1 MDIDIQGT
9 EIKPNPRGNV
19 ELTRFGSTA
28 ILFCGGDEPFMV
40 VKGYDSKTGEWTG
53 DSVRVDDLS
62 VAWDIA
68 DPEIIEGATVKWK
81 RSDVAG
87 ILADRGIEA
96 SDWNIDMAIKTPD
109 LENSPFWL
117 GKFSKDGGEDYLNLT
132 ITQLCSIGALDVPE
146 GSGSRR
152 AWTIS
157 PSAWTSAAPAM
168 RLAI

>member
-9 EIKPNPRGNV
+9 EIKPDPRGNV

-87 ILADRGIEA
+87 ILEDR
-96 SDWNIDMAIKTPD
+96 
-109 LENSPFWL
+109 
-117 GKFSKDGGEDYLNLT
+117 
-132 ITQLCSIGALDVPE
+132 
-146 GSGSRR
+146 GSRR
-152 AWTIS
+152 VIGTSIW
-157 PSAWTSAAPAM
+157 PSRRP
-168 RLAI
+168 I

>member
-9 EIKPNPRGNV
+9 EIKPDPRGNV

-40 VKGYDSKTGEWTG
+40 VKGYDGKTGEWTG

-87 ILADRGIEA
+87 ILEDRGIEA
-96 SDWNIDMAIKTPD
+96 NHTVSRAELRNGIMASPVESTFESILTS
-109 LENSPFWL
+109 LEVKKLIEFDSYGN
-117 GKFSKDGGEDYLNLT
+117 
-132 ITQLCSIGALDVPE
+132 V
-146 GSGSRR
+146 
-152 AWTIS
+152 
-157 PSAWTSAAPAM
+157 
-168 RLAI
+168 AIA